1 MAVGEEIAKQK
12 ANCVFSDWAAFGNFI
27 IKKKKLMK
35 RRRFWPNRRN
45 KIGLRVK
52 SEGLARSEL
61 ANVCQS

>member
-1 MAVGEEIAKQK
+1 M
-12 ANCVFSDWAAFGNFI
+12 FSNWAAFGNFI

-35 RRRFWPNRRN
+35 RRRVWPNSRN